1 MLASLDDVKAA
12 LRAMGKPE
20 LAEALA
26 AEDVTDLLQEATDLV
41 TGHLWPGEVPSPT
54 PPTITRVTAS
64 VAATAL
70 TKPKELLPE
79 TESLQA
85 DGFGVKFTPGAGSPG
100 CYLTAAQ
107 KTRLR
112 PWKRSAVSVPMSS
125 ERYP

>member
-26 AEDVTDLLQEATDLV
+26 AEDVADLLQEATDLV

>member
-1 MLASLDDVKAA
+1 MLATLDDVKAA
-12 LRAMGKPE
+12 LRAMDKPE

-26 AEDVTDLLQEATDLV
+26 AEDVTDLLQEASDLV
-41 TGHLWPGEVPSPT
+41 TGHLWPGEVPTPT

>member
-41 TGHLWPGEVPSPT
+41 TGHLWPGEVPSPA

>member
-1 MLASLDDVKAA
+1 
-12 LRAMGKPE
+12 MGKPE

-100 CYLTAAQ
+100 CYLTAAH

>member
-41 TGHLWPGEVPSPT
+41 TGYLWPGEVPSPT

>member
-20 LAEALA
+20 LAESLA

>member
-70 TKPKELLPE
+70 TKPRELLPE

>member
-100 CYLTAAQ
+100 CYLTAAH

>member
-1 MLASLDDVKAA
+1 MLATLDDVKAA

-20 LAEALA
+20 LADGLV
-26 AEDVTDLLQEATDLV
+26 DVADLLQEASDLV
-41 TGHLWPGEVPSPT
+41 TGHLWPGEVPTPT

-70 TKPKELLPE
+70 SKPKELLPE